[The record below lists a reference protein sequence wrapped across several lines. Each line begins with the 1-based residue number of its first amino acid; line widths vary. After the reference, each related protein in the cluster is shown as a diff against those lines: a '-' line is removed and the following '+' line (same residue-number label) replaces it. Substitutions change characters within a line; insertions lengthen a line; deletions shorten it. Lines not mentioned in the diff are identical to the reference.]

1 MTTTKLNINT
11 NAKDMTTALSR
22 FHENLALATTAA
34 ATLRK
39 ATNGCM
45 TPEGTCD
52 YRNHSDSFEAHP
64 AKINA
69 VLGEAYSLC
78 LDMLFDELSWLIE
91 YHEVFGEH
99 YLYVRGAGAGS
110 YRQVRLYQASTRS
123 TARAVER
130 NIAKYVA
137 STAVIEVNLKT
148 GDEMR
153 LDSAAY
159 DTVLSYV
166 QQYLK
171 DSNFVQRLD
180 TIVED
185 IKEYLKAVD
194 GTATLDW

>member
-1 MTTTKLNINT
+1 MTTINT
-11 NAKDMTTALSR
+11 NAKDMSIALSR
-22 FHENLALATTAA
+22 FHENLALASKAA
-34 ATLRK
+34 DILRK
-39 ATNGCM
+39 TSKCI

-52 YRNHSDSFEAHP
+52 YRNYSDSFAAHP

-91 YHEVFGEH
+91 HHEVFGEH

-110 YRQVRLYQASTRS
+110 YRQVRLYQSSTRS

-130 NIAKYVA
+130 NIAKYIA

-148 GDEMR
+148 DDEMR

-171 DSNFVQRLD
+171 DAKFVQRLD
-180 TIVED
+180 TVVED
-185 IKEYLKAVD
+185 IKEYVRVLNK
-194 GTATLDW
+194 